1 MDKTF
6 ERMIYMSEERL
17 KKQLEFLVEIDK
29 MKNVLRRTLIVDG
42 SRRENDAEHSWHL
55 AMLAMVLEEYSEREI
70 NISRVVRMCL
80 VHDLVEVYAGDTF
93 AYDAKGYEDKLAR
106 ETAAA
111 DKLFSMLPTEQGEE
125 FRALWE
131 EFDEAQTADAMYAAA
146 MDRLQPIMNNFLTD
160 GHTWKEGK
168 VTSDKVLDRMQP
180 IKKATPELW
189 QVVEYIVNTSVERGI
204 LQKGSD

>member
-1 MDKTF
+1 
-6 ERMIYMSEERL
+6 MINERL
-17 KKQLEFLVEIDK
+17 KSQLEFLVEIDK
-29 MKNVLRRTLIVDG
+29 MKSVIRRTLIMDG

-93 AYDAKGYEDKLAR
+93 AYDEKGYEDKLAR
-106 ETAAA
+106 ENAAA
-111 DKLFSMLPTEQGEE
+111 DKLFSMLPPEQGSE

-131 EFDEAQTADAMYAAA
+131 EFDEAETADAMYAAA
-146 MDRLQPIMNNFLTD
+146 MDRLQPIMNNFMTN
-160 GHTWKEGK
+160 GHTCRDGN
-168 VTSDKVLDRMQP
+168 VTSDKVLDRMQK

-189 QVVEYIVNTSVERGI
+189 PVVEYIVNTSVEKGI
-204 LQKGSD
+204 LLK

>member
-1 MDKTF
+1 
-6 ERMIYMSEERL
+6 MSEERL

-93 AYDAKGYEDKLAR
+93 AYDEKGYEDKLAR

-125 FRALWE
+125 FRALWR

-146 MDRLQPIMNNFLTD
+146 MDRLQPMMNNFNC
-160 GHTWKEGK
+160 
-168 VTSDKVLDRMQP
+168 
-180 IKKATPELW
+180 AYNTPNFMMN
-189 QVVEYIVNTSVERGI
+189 NTMNGYPYNMMRGNEMNMHPMMYMNDDVSVSNVKMY
-204 LQKGSD
+204 KGN

>member
-1 MDKTF
+1 MAKRF

-93 AYDAKGYEDKLAR
+93 AYDEKGYEDKFAR

-146 MDRLQPIMNNFLTD
+146 MDRLQPMMNNFLTD

-189 QVVEYIVNTSVERGI
+189 QVVEYIVSTSIERGI
-204 LQKGSD
+204 LQR

>member
-1 MDKTF
+1 
-6 ERMIYMSEERL
+6 MSEERL

-93 AYDAKGYEDKLAR
+93 AYDEKGYEDKFAR

-146 MDRLQPIMNNFLTD
+146 MDRLQPMMNNFLTD

-189 QVVEYIVNTSVERGI
+189 QVVEYIVSTSIERGI
-204 LQKGSD
+204 LQK

>member
-1 MDKTF
+1 
-6 ERMIYMSEERL
+6 MINDRL
-17 KKQLEFLVEIDK
+17 KSQLEFLVEIDK
-29 MKNVLRRTLIVDG
+29 MKSVLRRTLIIDG

-93 AYDAKGYEDKLAR
+93 AYDEKGYEDKLAR
-106 ETAAA
+106 ENAAA
-111 DKLFSMLPTEQGEE
+111 DKLFSMLPPEQGSE

-146 MDRLQPIMNNFLTD
+146 MDRLQPIMNNFMTN
-160 GHTWKEGK
+160 GHTWREGK
-168 VTSDKVLDRMQP
+168 VTSDKVLDRMQK
-180 IKKATPELW
+180 IKQATPELW
-189 QVVEYIVNTSVERGI
+189 PVVEYIVNTSIERGI
-204 LQKGSD
+204 LQK

>member
-1 MDKTF
+1 
-6 ERMIYMSEERL
+6 MIYMSEERL

-93 AYDAKGYEDKLAR
+93 AYDEKGYEDKFAR

-146 MDRLQPIMNNFLTD
+146 MDRLQPMMNNFLTD

-189 QVVEYIVNTSVERGI
+189 QVVEYIVSTSIERGI
-204 LQKGSD
+204 LQK

>member
-1 MDKTF
+1 
-6 ERMIYMSEERL
+6 MIYMSEERL

-93 AYDAKGYEDKLAR
+93 AYDEKGYEDKFAR

-146 MDRLQPIMNNFLTD
+146 MDRLQPMMNNFLTD

-189 QVVEYIVNTSVERGI
+189 QVVEYIVSTSIERGI
-204 LQKGSD
+204 LQR